1 MTLLKAGADPRV
13 VCWVHLNPA
22 SYQRMLTELADAVP
36 DAMHAL
42 PIKSVIVS
50 VVGVAPRKRIWLIIL
65 VSCRH
70 RSITSYTI
78 RVVFPNLGW
87 RGVGGGGGVKHSRF
101 NLLCNRLD
109 SWCYQVET
117 LGNKCGEKKVR
128 SGVK

>member
-70 RSITSYTI
+70 SITSYTI

-87 RGVGGGGGVKHSRF
+87 RGVGGGSNIPGSIF
-101 NLLCNRLD
+101 SATD
-109 SWCYQVET
+109 
-117 LGNKCGEKKVR
+117 
-128 SGVK
+128 